1 MTFEEWIEM
10 GYKLFGSGAMKQFD
24 KYASGQ
30 IDFQTCVDEAYK
42 TYIEHC
48 NTPTLDPSHPCYGCC
63 HYEGCGYFDFYDDDK
78 TEEWNMAEN
87 CAGCCCGDGWE
98 CNKHSDY
105 GCSNYEIE
113 PILG

>member
-10 GYKLFGSGAMKQFD
+10 GYKLFGSEVMKSFN
-24 KYASGQ
+24 KLASGQ
-30 IDFQTCVDEAYK
+30 IDVDAYLDEASEA
-42 TYIEHC
+42 YIKEH
-48 NTPTLDPSHPCYGCC
+48 NTPTLDTSHPCYGCC
-63 HYEGCGYFDFYDDDK
+63 HYEGCGYFDFHDYEK
-78 TEEWNMAEN
+78 TEEENMVEN

-98 CNKHSDY
+98 CNKHSDN